1 MEKKEIEV
9 CLHGIKKDVEE
20 LKNLVSE
27 LKEWQIRDDMKQ
39 SSSEKEIAELQSGM
53 KALVDELKTAREDV
67 YGLKVILAEEYVQR
81 ENFVKFS
88 DKVVE
93 TLDKL
98 NEKIDK
104 SHLELMNK
112 ITEGDQKTKDDIGR
126 LFWKVVGAC
135 IALGG
140 FIVGV
145 FQALL
150 NWVRH
155 S

>member
-150 NWVRH
+150 N
-155 S
+155 